1 MSASRKPTN
10 KSASTGKPV
19 AINKHCAFCF
29 NAGEPESAYTSH
41 FLRES
46 KDPHSKVVCPLLL
59 NNECPSCGKKGHT
72 RKECKAKYSKKVSE
86 QPVAVAANNK
96 VTKATN
102 ATKATNNCFDA
113 LISSDSEDEREQ
125 KVVPITTKTIFTP
138 TSAFKPAT
146 TNALSAD
153 NFPALPKI
161 SFASVVSQPQPK
173 QAAKKCQ
180 VVSTL
185 QQLYPNLSVP
195 ITTPHLP
202 AAKTPMA
209 KIVRPSAA
217 KIHPQYDAEYAV
229 EVEDDSDT
237 EITAIYNASLAAF
250 NARPKY
256 PASTANW
263 AALEEPSSDEEDW

>member
-1 MSASRKPTN
+1 MSASRKSTTN
-10 KSASTGKPV
+10 KSATAKPV

-72 RKECKAKYSKKVSE
+72 RKECKAKYNKKISE
-86 QPVAVAANNK
+86 RPVAVAANNK
-96 VTKATN
+96 AKKTTKVI
-102 ATKATNNCFDA
+102 NNCFDA
-113 LISSDSEDEREQ
+113 LMSSDSEDEREQ
-125 KVVPITTKTIFTP
+125 KVAPITTKTIFTP

-153 NFPALPKI
+153 IFPALPKI
-161 SFASVVSQPQPK
+161 SFASVASQPQQKPV
-173 QAAKKCQ
+173 AKKCQ
-180 VVSTL
+180 VVSSL

-229 EVEDDSDT
+229 EVEDESET

-256 PASTANW
+256 CASTANW
-263 AALEEPSSDEEDW
+263 AELEEPSSDEEDW